1 MSAAGIPQPKRRAPA
16 PAAAASGAGP
26 RIGAADEA
34 ARLPGVQRMDLRS
47 RGYLAVIVGSAAT
60 ATFVLAPRP
69 DLTAHEWRT
78 FAALTLSAAVAQL
91 FVVRKPGFQALK
103 PSVVFVLAATLLLPL
118 ELLPL
123 FTLIQYVPE
132 WLKTRALPKVV
143 AFNIAN
149 VVLDVLAA
157 SSAFHAIAG
166 ASAGSVDMRF
176 ALAGLAACVVYV
188 GVNHTLLAGI
198 IALTSR
204 SSLLATGLFDPE
216 HLMTDFVIGGLGVAL
231 ATLGTTNVW
240 MAPFVVAPLVLIR
253 RALTVPALQAE
264 AQSDAKTGLYNAGH
278 FARVF
283 EEELSRAK
291 RFERP
296 LALLMADLDLLREIN
311 NTHGH
316 LAGDAVL
323 QGIAEIFREELRHY
337 DVAGRFGGE
346 EFSILLPET
355 SPEVAFEIAERIRTR
370 IEARGFEARTT
381 TAPIHATISIGVSS
395 FPRDGHDE
403 KSLIHQADI
412 AVYRAKQQGRNR
424 VVAADPDQQVVP
436 VPNAPEIRAAAGE
449 APLPFLAVAP
459 SPEPEVELELEPE
472 EDGHEDWTFLA
483 LPRPLRVTVAA
494 VGVIGFAAGI
504 AGLVLPS
511 GSIHPGLIAL
521 AVLVAGGQALSFE
534 LAEFEGAISVSAV
547 GSLAGAAIFDY
558 RAALPLALAAAI
570 VDWTAR
576 RTALHHLVFNVAT
589 LSLAS
594 LASAAVFSL
603 AHLMPSHERLM
614 TAGVGFAAGAVY
626 FGVNMSLVSVA
637 SALARQESPRR
648 VFQERF
654 AWLLQHYVVYGFI
667 GGVMAVAYGAAGL
680 YALAVFA
687 VPLVLMRR
695 TQEAYL
701 KHTQRST
708 QKLREAA
715 DTIRAQNVSLEQ
727 ANRLLRERSNAAM
740 ESLSATVDAR
750 DAYTAGHSRRV
761 QQIALAIGRELELSE
776 AELALLDR
784 AALFHDIGKLAVPDS
799 ILLRPGSLEPEE
811 WGLMQRHA
819 EEGARIIER
828 LGFLHDSV
836 PSIRHHHEHWDGSG
850 YPSQLAGEEIPLG
863 ARIIHVADAL
873 DSMLTTRI
881 YRAARPLEDAIAEIH
896 RSAGTQFC
904 PRCVE
909 ALERLLP
916 LDAPLTDV
924 PRLSA
929 VAS

>member
-1 MSAAGIPQPKRRAPA
+1 MSAVGIPQSKRRSPA
-16 PAAAASGAGP
+16 PAAAASGATP
-26 RIGAADEA
+26 LAGADANA
-34 ARLPGVQRMDLRS
+34 ARPAGVRHMDWRS
-47 RGYLAVIVGSAAT
+47 RVYLTSVIGSAAV
-60 ATFVLAPRP
+60 AAVLLAPHP
-69 DLTAHEWRT
+69 GLTAHQWRT
-78 FAALTLSAAVAQL
+78 FAFLAVSAAVAQL

-123 FTLIQYVPE
+123 FTLSQYLPE
-132 WLKTRALPKVV
+132 WVKTRTLPKVV

-149 VVLDVLAA
+149 AVLDVLAA
-157 SSAFHAIAG
+157 SAVFHLIAG
-166 ASAGSVDMRF
+166 SGGGRVDLRF
-176 ALAGLAACVVYV
+176 AVGGLAACVVYV
-188 GVNHTLLAGI
+188 GVNHTLLAI
-198 IALTSR
+198 VISLTSR

-231 ATLGTTNVW
+231 ATLGTHNIWT
-240 MAPFVVAPLVLIR
+240 APFVIAPLVLIR
-253 RALTVPALQAE
+253 RALTVPQLQAE
-264 AQSDAKTGLYNAGH
+264 ARADAKTGLYNAGH
-278 FARVF
+278 FAHIF
-283 EEELSRAK
+283 EEELARAK

-296 LALLMADLDLLREIN
+296 FALMMADLDLLREIN

-323 QGIAEIFREELRHY
+323 QGIADIFREELRHY

-355 SPEVAFEIAERIRTR
+355 SPEQAFEIAERIRASV
-370 IEARGFEARTT
+370 EARGFEARTVA
-381 TAPIHATISIGVSS
+381 APIHATISIGVSS
-395 FPRDGHDE
+395 FPQDGHDE
-403 KSLIHQADI
+403 KSLVHQADI
-412 AVYRAKQQGRNR
+412 AVYRAKQAGRNR
-424 VVAADPDQQVVP
+424 VVAADPEIQVVP
-436 VPNAPEIRAAAGE
+436 VSAAPAEAPAGE
-449 APLPFLAVAP
+449 APIALLAVAP
-459 SPEPEVELELEPE
+459 SPEPEPE
-472 EDGHEDWTFLA
+472 EAAAPELADEHNEWSFLA
-483 LPRPLRVTVAA
+483 LPRPLRLTVAA
-494 VGVIGFAAGI
+494 VSLTGLAGGA
-504 AGLVLPS
+504 AGLVFEG
-511 GSIHPGLIAL
+511 GSFRLGLLAL
-521 AVLVAGGQALSFE
+521 AALVAGGQALSFE

-570 VDWTAR
+570 VDWSAR
-576 RTALHHLVFNVAT
+576 RTALHHFVFNVAT

-594 LASAAVFSL
+594 LASAAVFEVARL
-603 AHLMPSHERLM
+603 VPTHERLA
-614 TAGVGFAAGAVY
+614 TAALGFAAGAVY
-626 FGVNMSLVSVA
+626 FGVNMSLVSLA

-680 YALAVFA
+680 YALGVFA
-687 VPLVLMRR
+687 VPLLLMRR

-701 KHTQRST
+701 RHTQRST

-750 DAYTAGHSRRV
+750 DSYTAGHSRRV
-761 QQIALAIGRELELSE
+761 QQIALALGRELGLSE
-776 AELALLDR
+776 DELALLDR
-784 AALFHDIGKLAVPDS
+784 AALFHDIGKLAVPDA

-811 WGLMQRHA
+811 WELMQRHA

-828 LGFLHDSV
+828 LGFLAAAV
-836 PSIRHHHEHWDGSG
+836 PAIRHHHEHWDGSG
-850 YPSQLAGEEIPLG
+850 YPGGLAGEEIPLG

-881 YRAARPLEDAIAEIH
+881 YRGARPIDQALHEI
-896 RSAGTQFC
+896 RRGAGTQFC
-904 PRCVE
+904 PRCVA

-916 LDAPLTDV
+916 LDAELV
-924 PRLSA
+924 ELPRLRA
-929 VAS
+929 LAS